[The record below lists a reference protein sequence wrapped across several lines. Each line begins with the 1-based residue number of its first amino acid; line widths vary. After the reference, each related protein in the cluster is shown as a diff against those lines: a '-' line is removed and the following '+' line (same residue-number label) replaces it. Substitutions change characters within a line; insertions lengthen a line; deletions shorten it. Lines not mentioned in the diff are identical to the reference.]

1 MKGKQPAG
9 SAATPPAAESRTES
23 RLETRAETLSL
34 AAQCIR
40 ALLDRA
46 AIPRHRHA
54 GHIASLLQLSY
65 HQAHRRASGT
75 APWSVEEL
83 QAVAAHHGETLVDL
97 FGQQPSADYEN
108 GVLIAGP
115 LRVNCRVWPGQLLAQ
130 HRPGDLIAIKGGTE
144 WVVMVASDTPTPQA
158 CSVKRLIVEPA
169 PDRPRR
175 FAVLDDDA
183 GVAQGLASGL
193 MDQGYEAVAFT
204 AAAQLETALQ
214 TDSFDGF
221 VVDWVLGGEVGAA
234 VGGGKVTGKTRAPAS
249 GTGTG
254 TAMALLNKLRSVSP
268 SSPIALLTGKVGTP
282 DVDEREMAD
291 AIQRL
296 NLLFMQKP
304 VTAALAASQF
314 NAWFASR

>member
-1 MKGKQPAG
+1 MKGKLPAG
-9 SAATPPAAESRTES
+9 AAATPPAAESRTES
-23 RLETRAETLSL
+23 RSETRAETLSL

-97 FGQQPSADYEN
+97 FGQQPSADYES

-221 VVDWVLGGEVGAA
+221 VVDWVLGGGVGEGA
-234 VGGGKVTGKTRAPAS
+234 GGGKATSITMAS
-249 GTGTG
+249 ASAAG